1 MKHTF
6 IFSEMSIYNDVLFE
20 EHHFAQVRVEV
31 HGDAPDCLE
40 VVSVQLFNDNMQ
52 PVTLSETQFVTL
64 FPQGQDIVN
73 NAFEE
78 AAREKS

>member
-6 IFSEMSIYNDVLFE
+6 IFPEMSIGDD
-20 EHHFAQVRVEV
+20 HFAQVRVEV
-31 HGDAPDCLE
+31 HGDAPDFLE

-78 AAREKS
+78 AAQ